1 MDSIH
6 FLLVGFLLSLIIN
19 QLNFNVHHK
28 YHTPELLT
36 ILDNSH
42 NGNRSKNNIIRP
54 THNVLCWIVYILVIY
69 TVLFNYFFCI
79 TRYGDGNEDGNE
91 DKDEDGNEDEK
102 KQKHNYFFLLEK
114 GSLYLHIYNKKLHIH
129 HWMLFFIVF
138 IFSCITLN
146 YLHISFIKTRQFFVF
161 ICGISIQTILDGLLF
176 EDRFEVLIG
185 EYC

>member
-42 NGNRSKNNIIRP
+42 NGNPSKNNIIRP
-54 THNVLCWIVYILVIY
+54 KHNLLCWIVYILVIY

-79 TRYGDGNEDGNE
+79 TRYGDEH
-91 DKDEDGNEDEK
+91 EK
-102 KQKHNYFFLLEK
+102 KQKQKQKQKHNYFLLEK
-114 GSLYLHIYNKKLHIH
+114 GSLYLHVYNKKLHIH

-146 YLHISFIKTRQFFVF
+146 YLHVSFVKTRHFFVF

-176 EDRFEVLIG
+176 DDRFEVLVG
-185 EYC
+185 

>member
-36 ILDNSH
+36 ILDISH
-42 NGNRSKNNIIRP
+42 SGNRSKNNIIQP
-54 THNVLCWIVYILVIY
+54 KYNVLSWIVYILVIY

-79 TRYGDGNEDGNE
+79 TIYGDEY
-91 DKDEDGNEDEK
+91 EK

-114 GSLYLHIYNKKLHIH
+114 GSLYLHVYNKKLHIH

-146 YLHISFIKTRQFFVF
+146 YLHISFVKTRQFFVF
-161 ICGISIQTILDGLLF
+161 ICGISIQTVLDGLLF
-176 EDRFEVLIG
+176 EDRFEVLVG
-185 EYC
+185 

>member
-54 THNVLCWIVYILVIY
+54 THNVLCWIVYYIGNLYSVIQ
-69 TVLFNYFFCI
+69 L
-79 TRYGDGNEDGNE
+79 
-91 DKDEDGNEDEK
+91 
-102 KQKHNYFFLLEK
+102 FFLYYK
-114 GSLYLHIYNKKLHIH
+114 I
-129 HWMLFFIVF
+129 
-138 IFSCITLN
+138 
-146 YLHISFIKTRQFFVF
+146 R
-161 ICGISIQTILDGLLF
+161 
-176 EDRFEVLIG
+176 R
-185 EYC
+185 

>member
-19 QLNFNVHHK
+19 QLNFNVHLK

-42 NGNRSKNNIIRP
+42 NGNPSKNNNIRP
-54 THNVLCWIVYILVIY
+54 THNLLCWIVYILVIY

-79 TRYGDGNEDGNE
+79 TRYG
-91 DKDEDGNEDEK
+91 DEK

-129 HWMLFFIVF
+129 HWILFFIVF

-146 YLHISFIKTRQFFVF
+146 YLHISFIKTRQFLVF

-176 EDRFEVLIG
+176 EDRFEVLVG
-185 EYC
+185 